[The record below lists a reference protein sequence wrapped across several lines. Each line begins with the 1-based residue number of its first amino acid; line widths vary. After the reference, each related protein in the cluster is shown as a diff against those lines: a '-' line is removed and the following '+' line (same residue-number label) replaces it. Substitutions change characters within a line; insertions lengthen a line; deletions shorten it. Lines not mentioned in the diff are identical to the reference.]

1 MTKALIL
8 INSQAGAMKYVRK
21 KVAEL
26 DDVTE
31 AAMLTGP
38 YDIMA
43 LVEADE
49 IVDITDTLVGNIRNL
64 SGVEDTV
71 TNIVI
76 G

>member
-8 INSQAGAMKYVRK
+8 INTQAGAMKYVRK

-26 DDVTE
+26 DTVTE

-49 IVDITDTLVGNIRNL
+49 IVDVTDTLVGKIRNL

>member
-1 MTKALIL
+1 
-8 INSQAGAMKYVRK
+8 MKYVRK